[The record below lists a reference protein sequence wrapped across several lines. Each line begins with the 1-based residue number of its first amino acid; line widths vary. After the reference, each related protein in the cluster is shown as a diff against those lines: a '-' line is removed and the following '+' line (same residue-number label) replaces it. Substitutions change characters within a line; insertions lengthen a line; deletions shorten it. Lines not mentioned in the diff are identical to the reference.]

1 MNELLKA
8 FGLALSITEIEITLS
23 QSQIFVPAQSTY
35 QSGLY
40 AAPWGI
46 SQSFEKVIW
55 KYTTQFG
62 EQYKR
67 YNNTP
72 IFNQYNNGLQ
82 AQYQQS
88 LAQQQAAQ
96 ASIYNN
102 YNQQLAGQSLVHN
115 TTIQANQHQYNNMYP
130 IMAKYSGIVSLP
142 VAGPILVDSDPY
154 YDEYFTESETRVKR
168 FKNWALKTFRIFK
181 RSL

>member
-8 FGLALSITEIEITLS
+8 FGLSLSITEIEITLS
-23 QSQIFVPAQSTY
+23 QGLIFVPAQTTY
-35 QSGLY
+35 QGQFSLGSGLY
-40 AAPWGI
+40 TNQPGI
-46 SQSFEKVIW
+46 PQSFQKVIW
-55 KYTTQFG
+55 RYTTQFG

-67 YNNTP
+67 YNN
-72 IFNQYNNGLQ
+72 IQIAINQASSLQ

-88 LAQQQAAQ
+88 LNQHQAQYQQHV
-96 ASIYNN
+96 I
-102 YNQQLAGQSLVHN
+102 YNQQAS
-115 TTIQANQHQYNNMYP
+115 QHQYNNMYP
-130 IMAKYSGIVSLP
+130 TAKYSGIISP
-142 VAGPILVDSDPY
+142 PIPGPILVDSDPY